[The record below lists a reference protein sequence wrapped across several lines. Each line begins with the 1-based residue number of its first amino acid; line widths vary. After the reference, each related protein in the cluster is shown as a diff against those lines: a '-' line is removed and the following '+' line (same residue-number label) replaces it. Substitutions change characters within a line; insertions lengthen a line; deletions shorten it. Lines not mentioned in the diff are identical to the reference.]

1 MDGFVVGFCQGLKPK
16 DFTMKSENVSR
27 SRKGK
32 REYLSDSETRRMMK
46 ELEKHFE
53 SKVEIPLIRYG
64 KRQMIETL
72 INEEVLLLAKYIRN
86 ESNIWDPRI
95 V

>member
-1 MDGFVVGFCQGLKPK
+1 MDSFVVGFCQGLKPR
-16 DFTMKSENVSR
+16 DFTMKSESVSR